1 LAAFAPL
8 DPPRKNFLVEG
19 NEMSYA
25 EQSVVAHHAD
35 RSGHGGMAHVMPVPV
50 LLGVFLTLIGLTVL
64 TVAVTWHDFG
74 SWNLLIALAI
84 ATVKA
89 ALVALYFMHL
99 RYDQPFNGL
108 IFVVALVFLGLFMSL
123 TLLDTQQY
131 QADVAAYQ
139 QQNDVA
145 PAPAGGK

>member
-1 LAAFAPL
+1 
-8 DPPRKNFLVEG
+8 
-19 NEMSYA
+19 MSYA
-25 EQSVVAHHAD
+25 EHAATTHAASPHAD
-35 RSGHGGMAHVMPVPV
+35 HSARGPMAHVMPVPM

-64 TVAVTWHDFG
+64 TVAVTWHNFAG
-74 SWNLLIALAI
+74 WNLLIAMGI
-84 ATVKA
+84 ATIKA

-99 RYDQPFNGL
+99 RYDHPFNGL
-108 IFVVALVFLGLFMSL
+108 VFVAALVFLGLFMSL